1 MFSPAPTPSPIKG
14 EGNVAGIEFL
24 EWMSVLI
31 IKHVEI
37 EGPGLIEDCLQEER
51 IPYQI
56 LNLESGL
63 HLPRPDDFE
72 GVVIL
77 GGPMNVYE
85 EHRYPFLRKED
96 IFIKEAIQRGKAV
109 LGICLGAQ
117 LVAKALGAKVIKA
130 PVKEIG
136 WFDVSLTKVGSRDP
150 LFSGL
155 PNTLPVFQWHEDTFD
170 LPSAG
175 KLIATSNPILHQ
187 AFRYGE
193 NAYGLQFHLEVT
205 EEMIREWMKTYEE
218 EFNGFRTPLV
228 PKLKILCETEKKIGA
243 YKRSGVKF
251 FKNFFT
257 TIADPRS

>member
-1 MFSPAPTPSPIKG
+1 
-14 EGNVAGIEFL
+14 
-24 EWMSVLI
+24 MSVLI

-37 EGPGLIEDCLQEER
+37 EGPGLIEDCVKEER

-56 LNLESGL
+56 LNLESGI
-63 HLPRPDDFE
+63 HLPKIDDFSAI
-72 GVVIL
+72 VIL

-85 EHRYPFLRKED
+85 EDRYPFLREED
-96 IFIKEAIQRGKAV
+96 LFIKETIQRGKAV

-117 LVAKALGAKVIKA
+117 LVAKALGAKVAKA

-150 LFSGL
+150 LFSRF
-155 PNTLPVFQWHEDTFD
+155 PKTLPVFQWHEDTFD
-170 LPSAG
+170 LPPAG
-175 KLIATSNPILHQ
+175 KLIATSNPVPHQ

-218 EFNGFRTPLV
+218 EFNGSQTPLL
-228 PKLKILCETEKKIGA
+228 PKLKILSETERKIGI
-243 YKRSGVKF
+243 YKKRGSEFFRDFLTRS
-251 FKNFFT
+251 
-257 TIADPRS
+257 IHSQ